1 MKVKHHLPPSVKNKI
16 NFTRLIESEEE
27 DTGDENYQTV
37 MIIDSNVEDQLLKA
51 LASAQE

>member
-1 MKVKHHLPPSVKNKI
+1 MKVIHHLPPSVKNKI
-16 NFTRLIESEEE
+16 NFSRLIKSEE
-27 DTGDENYQTV
+27 DTGDDNYQTV